1 MSVDWHQWIGSV
13 AGSMLVGLSGIVP
26 LLIIPDSKKLQD
38 SSTPLEQSSS
48 FRLLLSFAV
57 GGLLGDVFLH
67 LLPEAWQMV
76 RSGESDASVGHLK
89 LGLWLLAGLLAFAVI
104 EWVLSSTANN
114 CIDDS
119 DVSDVDSDTQNNNV
133 DDTDS
138 KKIIKIK
145 STVTDRFFF
154 LNPFQGI
161 SSRRVTG
168 YLNLLAN
175 AIDNFTHGL
184 AVAGSFMVSPRVG
197 LLTTAAILLHEIPHE
212 VADFAILLRAGFG
225 RWDAAR
231 AQLST
236 AVVGVAGAMTALAT
250 RDGSVS
256 DGHFVSWILPFT
268 AGGFLHIS
276 LVTVLPELLE
286 EDQPKQ
292 SLLQV
297 LFIIAGIVATAAVT
311 ILID

>member
-1 MSVDWHQWIGSV
+1 MSVDWQQWIGSV

-26 LLIIPDSKKLQD
+26 LLIIPDSGKLQD
-38 SSTPLEQSSS
+38 SSTPLEQSSN

-76 RSGESDASVGHLK
+76 RSGESDTSVGHLK
-89 LGLWLLAGLLAFAVI
+89 LGLWLLAGLLTFAVI

-114 CIDDS
+114 CTYED
-119 DVSDVDSDTQNNNV
+119 DVSDVDSDTQNNN
-133 DDTDS
+133 TTE
-138 KKIIKIK
+138 KTKTPMKIK
-145 STVTDRFFF
+145 STIRDSFSS

-175 AIDNFTHGL
+175 GIDNFTHGL
-184 AVAGSFMVSPRVG
+184 AVGGSFLVSVRVG

-231 AQLST
+231 AQLGT
-236 AVVGVAGAMTALAT
+236 AAVGVLGAIAALVT
-250 RDGSVS
+250 QDSSIS
-256 DGHFVSWILPFT
+256 DGHFTMCILPFT

-286 EDQPKQ
+286 EEQPKQ

-297 LFIIAGIVATAAVT
+297 IFIIAGIVATAAVT
-311 ILID
+311 LLID